1 MILIDLPLCD
11 HAGSSGTAIRSE
23 TKTGSNETEI
33 TVMKSRPLMF
43 PPSRHK
49 SVLKITSETR
59 KFGLNSR
66 RAQDVCFGSKA
77 DIYSAK
83 PACPPKRTFIGPAHS
98 APWA

>member
-11 HAGSSGTAIRSE
+11 HAGSSGTAIGSE
-23 TKTGSNETEI
+23 TMTGSNETEI
-33 TVMKSRPLMF
+33 TVMKSRRLMF

-66 RAQDVCFGSKA
+66 RAQDGRFGSNA
-77 DIYSAK
+77 DIATS
-83 PACPPKRTFIGPAHS
+83 PDDVRFTLESGHLLS
-98 APWA
+98 N